1 MCRCDGYLF
10 QVVLSWTG
18 SVNQRVLNRIP
29 RFTGK
34 LISSTN
40 KEFQKRIASL
50 GKERDFWT
58 LR

>member
-18 SVNQRVLNRIP
+18 SVNKRVLNRIP

-34 LISSTN
+34 LISRRGWGGRGGGRGGGWEALIY
-40 KEFQKRIASL
+40 KL
-50 GKERDFWT
+50 
-58 LR
+58 

>member
-18 SVNQRVLNRIP
+18 SVNKRVLNRIP

-34 LISSTN
+34 LISRRGVGGGEGAMWRSY
-40 KEFQKRIASL
+40 I
-50 GKERDFWT
+50 
-58 LR
+58 